1 MSESVVNVVDENN
14 SLDNEFNEN
23 LSSYKFII
31 RTVQASAFRTLIE
44 ALKEY
49 LN

>member
-31 RTVQASAFRTLIE
+31 RTVQASAIPNT
-44 ALKEY
+44 
-49 LN
+49 